1 MKKYGICL
9 FLLLLTSI
17 VCLFTGFFITR
28 TSIRQEE
35 AIPNATIET
44 ETVTEDR
51 VVLNQKQIE
60 PVVSTEETAPAKRYY
75 LVTEDG
81 FLLVFCEDKATVCLY
96 THMPISDFPQA
107 EQDKLREGI
116 WFETMIE
123 VFNYLESYTS

>member
-9 FLLLLTSI
+9 FLFILTSV
-17 VCLFTGFFITR
+17 VCLLTGFFVTR
-28 TSIRQEE
+28 SQVRREE
-35 AIPNATIET
+35 AIPNVTIET

-51 VVLNQKQIE
+51 VVANQKRIE
-60 PVVSTEETAPAKRYY
+60 PVMSTEETTKPQRYY

-96 THMPISDFPQA
+96 THMPITDFPEP
-107 EQDKLREGI
+107 EQNKLREGI

>member
-9 FLLLLTSI
+9 FLLLLTSM
-17 VCLFTGFFITR
+17 VCLFTGFFVTR
-28 TSIRQEE
+28 NKVRQEE
-35 AIPNATIET
+35 AIPNVTIET

-51 VVLNQKQIE
+51 VVVNQKKVE
-60 PVVSTEETAPAKRYY
+60 PIVSSEETSPAKRYY
-75 LVTEDG
+75 LVCEDG

-96 THMPISDFPQA
+96 THMPISDFPQT

>member
-28 TSIRQEE
+28 NSARQEE
-35 AIPNATIET
+35 PIPNVTIET

-60 PVVSTEETAPAKRYY
+60 PVVSAEETAPAKRYY
-75 LVTEDG
+75 LVSEDG
-81 FLLVFCEDKATVCLY
+81 FLLVFCEDRATVCLY
-96 THMPISDFPQA
+96 THMPISDFPQT